1 MAGVSL
7 LTGAGLDMK
16 RSFNTLFKSE
26 GTASIILWKIRLP
39 RILMCILAGAVLS
52 VSGAALQGLF
62 KNALC
67 DPHILGVSSGAG
79 FGAAIA
85 IAFGLSHTLLGVGS
99 ITLLAFAMGI
109 LSIFLVTSLAKSGGK
124 VSNISL
130 LLSGVAVSAF
140 MSAGILLLMRMAN
153 DKAENII
160 FWTMGSMT
168 FANYKQ
174 LIYTAP
180 IVIATIAVIMLY
192 SRELDM
198 LSQGEVWAAECGVNV
213 ARTRNV
219 ILIMCAIGTAAVV
232 AGSGIIGFVG
242 LMVPH
247 VIRMIFGPKHNRLI
261 ILSALLGAV
270 FLLFMDTLARVIAA
284 PLEIPVGILTAMVG
298 VPFFLFVLK
307 RSVKNG

>member
-16 RSFNTLFKSE
+16 RSFNTLFNSE
-26 GTASIILWKIRLP
+26 GTAGIILWKIRLP

-140 MSAGILLLMRMAN
+140 MSAGILLVMRMAN

-247 VIRMIFGPKHNRLI
+247 VIRMIFGPKHSRLI
-261 ILSALLGAV
+261 ILSALLGAI

>member
-7 LTGAGLDMK
+7 LVGAGLDVK
-16 RSFNTLFKSE
+16 RSFLAIFNNK
-26 GTASIILWKIRLP
+26 GTAGIILWQIRLP
-39 RILMCILAGAVLS
+39 RIIMCILAGAVLA

-62 KNALC
+62 KNPLC

-79 FGAAIA
+79 LGAAIA
-85 IAFGLSHTLLGVGS
+85 IVLGLSRTFLGVGS
-99 ITLLAFAMGI
+99 ITICAFATGL

-130 LLSGVAVSAF
+130 LLSGIAVGSF
-140 MSAGILLLMRMAN
+140 MSAGILLVMRMAN

-168 FANYKQ
+168 FASYKQ
-174 LIYTAP
+174 IIYTAP
-180 IVIATIAVIMLY
+180 IAIVTIIGIMLY

-198 LSQGEVWAAECGVNV
+198 LSQGEVWAAEGGVNV
-213 ARTRNV
+213 AKTRNA
-219 ILIMCAIGTAAVV
+219 ILILSAIGTAAVV

-247 VIRMIFGPKHNRLI
+247 VIRMIFGPKHSRLI
-261 ILSALLGAV
+261 ILSALLGSV
-270 FLLFMDTLARVIAA
+270 FLLFMDTLARVIAV

-298 VPFFLFVLK
+298 VPFFLYVLK